1 MSLSN
6 PLKLKL
12 TRKTCFLCGVSYQ
25 DENKRIGIFSV
36 PKNKFSSWQL
46 IIPELKQA
54 SLLCEK
60 HFDENDVLK
69 GFSDGTVY
77 YHFARYRLTNSAV
90 PKHLLGNK
98 IFLYCKTCSKL

>member
-69 GFSDGTVY
+69 GFSDGTVF
-77 YHFARYRLTNSAV
+77 HPFAKYRLTNSAV